1 MSRART
7 SIIYKVKSRPSNEC
21 IEATRPDSEKK
32 ENASRADLAGFDFE
46 RLGVN
51 WLLIKEGFPEA

>member
-1 MSRART
+1 M
-7 SIIYKVKSRPSNEC
+7 KSRPSNEC

-32 ENASRADLAGFDFE
+32 ENTSRADLAGFDFE